1 MTTDQAGLGPTRTR
15 VLRVLRDADAPLGAA
30 EVADRLGVHTNSAR
44 FHLEALVGSGMVER
58 AAEDRSAR
66 GRPKV
71 LYAVSPRLPAEDGG
85 WRELA
90 TILTQA
96 LATPAAS
103 PALAAEVAG
112 EAHGRA
118 LAAAAAGT
126 RTDGAGAAGSRA
138 AGNRTAVTRPAGS
151 RVPGTGAAAPVVVAD
166 GLRRLGFESSAH
178 PTRAGGRIDIRPCPF
193 LGLARTHGDVV
204 CGVHRGLLSGMLAE
218 LDPSLTLDRLEP
230 FAGPDL
236 CVARIGRA

>member
-15 VLRVLRDADAPLGAA
+15 VLRVLREADAPLGAA

-96 LATPAAS
+96 LTTPAAS

-126 RTDGAGAAGSRA
+126 RTDGA
-138 AGNRTAVTRPAGS
+138 
-151 RVPGTGAAAPVVVAD
+151 GAAAPVVVAD

>member
-15 VLRVLRDADAPLGAA
+15 VLRVLREADAPLGAA

-96 LATPAAS
+96 LTTPAAS
-103 PALAAEVAG
+103 PARAAEVAG

-126 RTDGAGAAGSRA
+126 RTDGA
-138 AGNRTAVTRPAGS
+138 
-151 RVPGTGAAAPVVVAD
+151 GAAAPVVVAD